1 VQGWIQDIWWGGRPA
16 PLWLRGL
23 ARLFGAVAAL
33 RRAAYRRGWL
43 PSGAAGRPVVI
54 VGNITVGGSGKTPLV
69 IWLARTLAARGLKV
83 GIVLRGYRSKAA
95 SVAAGVRRVRA
106 DSPADEVGDEA
117 LLIARRSGV
126 PVYVG
131 RDRLAA
137 ARALAREGVDLIL
150 ADDGLQHYRLR
161 REVEI
166 AVVDAARG
174 AGNGRLL
181 PAGPLR
187 EPASRL
193 DRVSVVVQTGSGA
206 HGRAGALVMRLAG
219 DQLLPLDGAGE
230 PLMLGALAGQRVHAV
245 AGIGNPGRFFGT
257 LRAAGLEPLPHP
269 FPDHHAYVASDL
281 EFGDALPVLMTEK
294 DAVKCRPFARAGRWC
309 LPVDAEFSAADASAL
324 LGRIAVDTR
333 LLDILACPQCK
344 GPLQHARAAGVLV
357 CRADRLAFPIRDGI
371 PVLLENE
378 ARVLPPG
385 DPLLER

>member
-1 VQGWIQDIWWGGRPA
+1 MHGWIQGIWWGGRPA

-23 ARLFGAVAAL
+23 ARLFAAVVFL
-33 RRAAYRRGWL
+33 RRTAYRRGWL
-43 PSGAAGRPVVI
+43 AAGSAGLPVII

-69 IWLARTLAARGLKV
+69 IWLARALAGRGLKV
-83 GIVLRGYRSKAA
+83 GVVLRGHGGS
-95 SVAAGVRRVRA
+95 AAGVRRVRA
-106 DSPADEVGDEA
+106 DSPPHEVGDEA
-117 LLIARRSGV
+117 LLIARRTGV

-137 ARALAREGVDLIL
+137 ARALAGEGVHLIL
-150 ADDGLQHYRLR
+150 ADDGLQHYRLG

-187 EPASRL
+187 EPVSRL
-193 DRVSVVVQTGSGA
+193 EEVSVVVQTGSGP
-206 HGRAGALVMRLAG
+206 HGRAGALTMRLGG
-219 DQLLPLDGAGE
+219 DRLLPLDGAGA
-230 PLMLGALAGQRVHAV
+230 PRALGELAGQRVHAV
-245 AGIGNPGRFFGT
+245 AGIGNPARFFAT
-257 LRAAGLEPLPHP
+257 LRAAGLEPLPHA
-269 FPDHHAYVASDL
+269 FPDHHAYGARDL

-294 DAVKCRPFARAGRWC
+294 DAVKCRPFARAGRWY
-309 LPVDAEFSAADASAL
+309 LPVDADFSAADASAL

-344 GPLQHARAAGVLV
+344 GPLQHVREAGVLV

-378 ARVLPPG
+378 ARVLAPN
-385 DPLLER
+385 DPLLDR